1 MIYYKSMFI
10 YQIIYYESSVY
21 YVSITTIYYYR
32 LELIIYYGYYYCYLA
47 PPNKVKQMGKQKRKM
62 QQPLTH

>member
-32 LELIIYYGYYYCYLA
+32 LELIIYYGYLA